1 METRS
6 GTCRGGL
13 TLLLAVSL
21 ASCGQGEEQAD
32 PETVSAESYV
42 QVMTE
47 LMLLDANPPEG
58 ATEEEREA
66 RADSARRS
74 ILAAQKVTARE
85 VLDFAERLGGEAGE
99 MEDLWRQITHRYDSA
114 RIAKL
119 DSETEAR
126 SEPEG
131 KLGAEARDGAT
142 GSSADPGGDSV
153 AATAD
158 SLERETPLNRDF
170 RSRLRRPVKGRP
182 AAPDTAGP
190 QD

>member
-13 TLLLAVSL
+13 TLLLAVAL
-21 ASCGQGEEQAD
+21 ASCGQGEETEGPD
-32 PETVSAESYV
+32 TVSADAYV

-47 LMLLDANPPEG
+47 LMLLDADPPEG
-58 ATEEEREA
+58 ATAEEREA

-74 ILAAQKVTARE
+74 ILAGQRVTARE
-85 VLDFAERLGGEAGE
+85 ILDFAERLGGEAGQ
-99 MEDLWRQITHRYDSA
+99 MEVLWQQITHRYDST
-114 RIAKL
+114 RIANLEAK
-119 DSETEAR
+119 TEAR

-131 KLGAEARDGAT
+131 KLGSEARAAAD
-142 GSSADPGGDSV
+142 GSSAEPVNDSV

-158 SLERETPLNRDF
+158 SLARATPLDRDF
-170 RSRLRRPVKGRP
+170 RSRIRRPVKGRP
-182 AAPDTAGP
+182 VARDTTLQ